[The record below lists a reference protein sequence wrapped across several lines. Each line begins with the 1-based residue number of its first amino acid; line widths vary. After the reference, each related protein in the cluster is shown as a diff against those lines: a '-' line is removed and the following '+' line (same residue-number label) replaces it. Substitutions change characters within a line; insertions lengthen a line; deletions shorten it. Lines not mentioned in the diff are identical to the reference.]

1 MKTDRVLKNTIF
13 ILILIVVSLP
23 TLLHAQ
29 GSADALRYS
38 YITPSGTARFVS
50 MGGAFGA
57 LGADF
62 SAIGYN
68 PAGLGVYRSS
78 EFTITPSFKNRS
90 IETDYNGS
98 TSNGSR
104 TRFGFDNIGFV
115 TSFSNQKSDE
125 KGLVMVNLGIGYNQL
140 IDFNGENISG
150 GENTSNSIMDYFA
163 GRANGYN
170 YSDLYYTDDYDPF
183 TSTNIPWEAIMA
195 WNTYLVDTV
204 SGETSA
210 YFAVLNP
217 GDGVN
222 QQQTVST
229 KGSLGEFVISL
240 ASNFSNKF
248 YLGASIGIQ
257 NVLYEQVSLF
267 SENAFPTNGSFPNGD
282 RFSSLD
288 YKETLNV
295 SGAGFN
301 FKVGAIYRPIPLLR
315 LGVALHTPT
324 YFSLNETYRSYLSS
338 EMLLGSSGITSPRN
352 RFDYGI
358 ESPYRMIG
366 SLAFTFEEKGLLS
379 VDVEYLDYTTMRLN
393 EGADGTLFTSENSYI
408 KSNFKNAVNLR
419 AGGEFWLGDIAL
431 RAGYAMYGNPYV
443 STNVNSNAGISV
455 ISGGLGYRL
464 GGLFMDVAYQRMVGE
479 SNHYYYNLVDVDGS
493 PALPPVLS
501 SMVQGKVLLT
511 VGFKF

>member
-1 MKTDRVLKNTIF
+1 
-13 ILILIVVSLP
+13 
-23 TLLHAQ
+23 
-29 GSADALRYS
+29 
-38 YITPSGTARFVS
+38 
-50 MGGAFGA
+50 
-57 LGADF
+57 
-62 SAIGYN
+62 
-68 PAGLGVYRSS
+68 
-78 EFTITPSFKNRS
+78 
-90 IETDYNGS
+90 
-98 TSNGSR
+98 
-104 TRFGFDNIGFV
+104 
-115 TSFSNQKSDE
+115 
-125 KGLVMVNLGIGYNQL
+125 
-140 IDFNGENISG
+140 
-150 GENTSNSIMDYFA
+150 
-163 GRANGYN
+163 
-170 YSDLYYTDDYDPF
+170 
-183 TSTNIPWEAIMA
+183 
-195 WNTYLVDTV
+195 
-204 SGETSA
+204 
-210 YFAVLNP
+210 
-217 GDGVN
+217 
-222 QQQTVST
+222 
-229 KGSLGEFVISL
+229 
-240 ASNFSNKF
+240 
-248 YLGASIGIQ
+248 
-257 NVLYEQVSLF
+257 
-267 SENAFPTNGSFPNGD
+267 
-282 RFSSLD
+282 LD

-301 FKVGAIYRPIPLLR
+301 FKVGAIYRPIPLVR

-338 EMLLGSSGITSPRN
+338 EMLLGASGITSPRN